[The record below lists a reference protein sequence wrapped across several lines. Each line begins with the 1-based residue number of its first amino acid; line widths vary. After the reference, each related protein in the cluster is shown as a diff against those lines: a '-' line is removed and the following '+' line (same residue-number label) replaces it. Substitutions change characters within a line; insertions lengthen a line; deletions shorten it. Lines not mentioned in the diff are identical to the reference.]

1 MNICPLQGPDRGR
14 HGICN
19 PERGCHAGPGRSRA
33 AGTGRGEMLCPG
45 GRQASLALG
54 IKPVFHAAQLRN
66 EDPSAITWG
75 KVEKQIPCQKAGC
88 EVGIMGKKSAPK
100 ASVKGKSDGE
110 STPPGDV
117 SGSAGG
123 ADAKAGPAVKNPAVG
138 AAASNGSKAKTANGA
153 KSAASNGSK
162 FAGKAP
168 AQAATAA
175 TAAPANKTC
184 AAAKARKSGAGKN
197 MKTPGSEGIEDKEQP
212 ADEAAK
218 QQAIMELKRKLHH
231 EIFEKCLEKKILNDM
246 DYWDN

>member
-1 MNICPLQGPDRGR
+1 
-14 HGICN
+14 
-19 PERGCHAGPGRSRA
+19 
-33 AGTGRGEMLCPG
+33 
-45 GRQASLALG
+45 
-54 IKPVFHAAQLRN
+54 
-66 EDPSAITWG
+66 
-75 KVEKQIPCQKAGC
+75 
-88 EVGIMGKKSAPK
+88 MGKKSAPK

-117 SGSAGG
+117 SRSAGG
-123 ADAKAGPAVKNPAVG
+123 ADAKAGPAVKKPAVG